1 MGVKDYYL
9 EHFDELP
16 LDKQKHF
23 ATRIKYWFR
32 DARFDDF
39 LAAHEPSRDLAAVL
53 VDNDYSGVNNFT
65 ARQSYFEKYVGLYGL
80 EATLFRINRLLIEHD
95 VDLREEFLR
104 IYPRE
109 KLERLC
115 AKLLND
121 TDALVTLSTYAANVI
136 CLCDNLFFDDNSS
149 AQLAKK
155 MLAQATQGVDFI
167 YLYTHIILCMSHFYV
182 RELTC
187 EELELSR
194 QMLTKCA
201 EIIEREYDDISLDMK
216 LEFLVCCRM
225 TKYQA
230 AVETKISNECDAVLA
245 DFPFVTDARKSE
257 KYNTLAGAEHRNV
270 LYIMAF
276 ES

>member
-39 LAAHEPSRDLAAVL
+39 LTTHEPSHDLAAVL
-53 VDNDYSGVNNFT
+53 ADNDYFGVNNFA
-65 ARQSYFEKYVGLYGL
+65 ARRPYFEKYAGLYGL
-80 EATLFRINRLLIEHD
+80 EATLFRINRLLIEYD
-95 VDLREEFLR
+95 VDLREEFLQ

-109 KLERLC
+109 RLAQLC
-115 AKLLND
+115 AELLDD
-121 TDALVTLSTYAANVI
+121 TDALIALSTYAANVI
-136 CLCDNLFFDDNSS
+136 CLCDNLFFDDGSS

-155 MLAQATQGVDFI
+155 MLVRATQSVDFV

-182 RELTC
+182 RELTD
-187 EELELSR
+187 EKLELSR
-194 QMLTKCA
+194 QMLAKCA

-225 TKYQA
+225 AKYQA
-230 AVETKISNECDAVLA
+230 KVEAKIRNECDAVLTNS
-245 DFPFVTDARKSE
+245 PFVTDTRKSE

-270 LYIMAF
+270 LYIIAF